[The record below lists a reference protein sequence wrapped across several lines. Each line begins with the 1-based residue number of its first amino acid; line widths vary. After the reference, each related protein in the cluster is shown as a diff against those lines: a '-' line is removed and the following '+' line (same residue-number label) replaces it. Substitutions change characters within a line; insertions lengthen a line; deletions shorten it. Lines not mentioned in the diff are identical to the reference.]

1 MAEETSRSDAARFLH
16 ELADRADAIVGTHI
30 RGVTLGHDDLRK
42 LANAVRL
49 LVGEGSEE
57 TVREAR

>member
-49 LVGEGSEE
+49 LVGKDG
-57 TVREAR
+57 EAASR

>member
-42 LANAVRL
+42 LANAVRM
-49 LVGEGSEE
+49 LVGKDGEGAS
-57 TVREAR
+57 R